1 MNDNIM
7 AAFQSLSQ
15 QERQSFLDQL
25 LQNLQLT
32 GSYESFQ
39 NPMVDGYG
47 YGGRVGY
54 SVPTEGGKFSVGAT
68 GGGFA
73 ADTPFGNMSKQQITG
88 GDVSYNFG
96 PNTLSLMYDKMGQ
109 IPTTIA
115 PQNLNE
121 APLKDFLRL
130 IYKREF

>member
-1 MNDNIM
+1 MNDNVL

-15 QERQSFLDQL
+15 QEKQSFLDQL

-32 GSYESFQ
+32 GSYQSMQ
-39 NPMVDGYG
+39 NNMVDGYG

-54 SVPTEGGKFSVGAT
+54 SVPTESGKFTVGAT
-68 GGGFA
+68 GQGFS
-73 ADTPFGNMSKQQITG
+73 ADTPFGSMSKKEVTG

-109 IPTTIA
+109 IPSTIA
-115 PQNLNE
+115 PQDLNE
-121 APLKDFLRL
+121 EPLRNFLRL

>member
-1 MNDNIM
+1 
-7 AAFQSLSQ
+7 
-15 QERQSFLDQL
+15 

-32 GSYESFQ
+32 GSYGSFQ
-39 NPMVDGYG
+39 NPAAEGYG

-54 SVPTEGGKFSVGAT
+54 SIPTEEGKFSVGAT

-73 ADTPFGNMSKQQITG
+73 ADTPYGNMSKRQITG
-88 GDVSYNFG
+88 GDVSYSFG